1 MVNYVSDSNLV
12 LDVTIDGEPF
22 PFVTQMTMEAKVN
35 SARSVTCVCSTLDGL
50 DKVRIGAEVILKF
63 GQGDTIP
70 AKDFT
75 GIIRI
80 INPNIGRFSFV
91 AYDYITELANSE
103 IVRFEEGHYKGMDLY
118 MAVAD
123 VANYKNVSI
132 SKLTKGSGIKID
144 NTMQM
149 FGYLSRKQFIDNC
162 MIFMVDIKTDS
173 LHPLNAYLP
182 YYYAIRSGKN
192 LEIFQPDHLHNRV
205 RADFT
210 LSLDDATI
218 MDGGLISNYTTVGMV
233 NSCTVVSNI
242 DANLSFTY
250 NDEGSIKEY
259 GVMSRKVDYPTTRKD
274 VLEAVGRLVVQQFKE
289 PTKGYRINLNNAEW
303 IPLGAIIELK
313 SPAVKK
319 SEFLPV
325 VGYKIMINDK
335 IDTVLELGNIALGTD
350 TLIRNF
356 A

>member
-1 MVNYVSDSNLV
+1 MSVAVTDLV

-22 PFVTQMTMEAKVN
+22 PFVTQITMEAKVN
-35 SARSVTCVCSTLDGL
+35 AARSLTCVCASLDGL
-50 DKVRIGAEVILKF
+50 EKIRIGAEVILKF
-63 GQGDTIP
+63 GKGDTIP
-70 AKDFT
+70 AKEFV

-103 IVRFEEGHYKGMDLY
+103 IINFKDGDYTGMDLY

-123 VANYKNVSI
+123 VANYKNTSI
-132 SKLTKGSGIKID
+132 SKMTKGSGIKID
-144 NTMQM
+144 KTMQI

-162 MIFMVDIKTDS
+162 MIFMVNIKTDS

-182 YYYAIRSGKN
+182 YYYAIRSGKD
-192 LEIFQPDHLHNRV
+192 LEVFQPDHLHSRV
-205 RADFT
+205 RADYT

-218 MDGGLISNYTTVGMV
+218 IDGGLISNYTAVGMV
-233 NSCTVVSNI
+233 NSCTVVSSI
-242 DANLSFTY
+242 DSNLFFTY

-259 GVMSRKVDYPTTRKD
+259 GVMSRKIDYPTTRKD
-274 VLEAVGRLVVQQFKE
+274 VLETVGRLVVQQYKE

-313 SPAVKK
+313 TPAVKQ

-335 IDTVLELGNIALGTD
+335 IDTVLELGNLSLSTD
-350 TLIRNF
+350 NLIRNF
-356 A
+356 T